1 MRNPGKTNG
10 QRGRGPSALCA
21 VALGTMLALAL
32 TFASA
37 GEAVREDPRPRE
49 LRKPASD
56 EDATWP
62 TASVRARRTPDADP
76 LGANDWQ
83 CQPDDAHP
91 EPVILVHGTWQN
103 AYSTW
108 NGLSPIL
115 AAHGYCVFAVNYG
128 NTIGK
133 PGLNATGDLVASAHE
148 IAGFVAKVREATG
161 AGHVALIGHSQG
173 GAQIR
178 YYANLLAP
186 PGEVTKVI
194 ALTASNHTTTLSNL
208 AILGKRLGI
217 EDYVLDRLSLARMP
231 GAAQQAQP
239 ESKFYVDLN
248 GQGETRPGIA
258 YTNIATRLDEI
269 ITPWTG
275 AFIAPGPDAT
285 VDNIVLQDVC
295 RNDLSDHAS
304 VTYSRN
310 VAQIVLNKL
319 DPGHPHRIGCFF
331 QEPIIGSTR

>member
-1 MRNPGKTNG
+1 MR
-10 QRGRGPSALCA
+10 AA
-21 VALGTMLALAL
+21 VFGTMLALAS
-32 TFASA
+32 ACVPA
-37 GEAVREDPRPRE
+37 GEAMREDPQPWA
-49 LRKPASD
+49 LRKPAFD

-62 TASVRARRTPDADP
+62 TASARARRTPDADP
-76 LGANDWQ
+76 PGANDWQ

-103 AYSTW
+103 AYATW
-108 NGLSPIL
+108 SGLSPIL

-128 NTIGK
+128 NTTGK
-133 PGLNATGDLVASAHE
+133 PGLNATGDLVVSAHE
-148 IAGFVAKVREATG
+148 IAGFVANVREATG
-161 AGHVALIGHSQG
+161 AEHVALIGHSQG

-217 EDYVLDRLSLARMP
+217 DGYVFDRLSLVQMP

-269 ITPWTG
+269 VTPWTG
-275 AFIAPGPDAT
+275 AFITPGPEAT
-285 VDNIVLQDVC
+285 VDNIVLQEVC
-295 RNDLSDHAS
+295 KNDLSDHAS
-304 VTYSRN
+304 VTYSKN

-319 DPGHPHRIGCFF
+319 DPGHPHRISCFF
-331 QEPIIGSTR
+331 QGPIIGSTR